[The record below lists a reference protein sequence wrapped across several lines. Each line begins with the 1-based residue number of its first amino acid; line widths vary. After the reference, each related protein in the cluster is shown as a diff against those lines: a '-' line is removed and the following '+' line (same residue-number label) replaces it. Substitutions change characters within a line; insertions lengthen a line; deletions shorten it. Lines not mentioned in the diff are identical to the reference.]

1 MNIPKYT
8 IPLLVILSLVGGFL
22 LRSAF
27 TQPSTSVNFDHQ
39 GEGATLECIVEGVK
53 CKGTAYF
60 FTTLF
65 DGVPGI
71 IGIETFA
78 TEHKAVFTYDPEV
91 ITPDEI
97 RSIMEAPIPM
107 RDGTARQ
114 VFKCLS
120 MSSD

>member
-22 LRSAF
+22 LRNAF
-27 TQPSTSVNFDHQ
+27 TQPSTSVNFHDQ
-39 GEGATLECIVEGVK
+39 REGARLECIVEGVK

-60 FTTLF
+60 FTTLY

-78 TEHKAVFTYDPEV
+78 TEHKAVFTYDPEL
-91 ITPDEI
+91 ISPAEI

-107 RDGTARQ
+107 RDGTGQQ
-114 VFKCLS
+114 VFRCLS
-120 MSSD
+120 MSE